1 MPRRQRV
8 GSAGVIFHVMN
19 RSAKRAGLFEQS
31 IDYLSF
37 EKLLAES
44 RARVQIPLLA
54 YCLMPNHWHLVVW
67 PAQDGDLSQF
77 MHLLTSTH
85 AQRWNAQRRLSGVG
99 AVYQGRFKAIA
110 VQCDDHFL
118 RVCRYVERNPVRAGL
133 VSTPLDWRWCS
144 LWRRE
149 NPSDDTLL
157 SPWPV
162 ARPGNWLE
170 LLQAPAKDEVE
181 GKTLQT
187 PFLNVAHAPVAGGD
201 LADDPRLPVAC
212 ADKRAERL
220 MRPIGVA
227 RDNQPDPHVEG
238 AQHLGS

>member
-170 LLQAPAKDEVE
+170 LLHAPAKDEVE
-181 GKTLQT
+181 GIRRAIKRSQPLGTVSWMAETATRLGIESSLRKRGR
-187 PFLNVAHAPVAGGD
+187 P
-201 LADDPRLPVAC
+201 LA
-212 ADKRAERL
+212 AEKPS
-220 MRPIGVA
+220 RP
-227 RDNQPDPHVEG
+227 
-238 AQHLGS
+238 LF